1 MGRGSELSRSE
12 RQLLRL
18 LRRQPG
24 DFWQLAAQQEADLK
38 QLIENL
44 ERLRRKK
51 LLSQADGKFRLTR
64 KGAALAAE
72 LRLEPIDLACADC
85 EGTGLALR
93 GRFVRLLRE
102 FSRLARGR
110 PLPAGEFDQGFMRP
124 IDSVRRAAFM
134 HSRSDLEARSIILIG
149 DDDLVSLALALTGLP
164 KRIVVLDLDERLLE
178 FIAERA
184 DENGF
189 PIEAIKYDVRERLP
203 AKLRGAF
210 DVFLTDPVETLPGIK
225 LYLARGAASLRPNGS
240 AYFGLTRLEASLE
253 KWQAIESML
262 IRMKFAITDII
273 RDFSIYPEK
282 ENQRHRFYSSYR
294 LAGATRFKLPLP
306 ACDWYRSS
314 FIRAEALG
322 RPVPLVKGRAR
333 IGKRFYLDDETLATP
348 QR

>member
-1 MGRGSELSRSE
+1 MSRSE
-12 RQLLRL
+12 RQLLRA

-24 DFWQLAAQQEADLK
+24 EFWQLAAQQGAHLR
-38 QLIENL
+38 QFIENL
-44 ERLRRKK
+44 ERLHRKK
-51 LLSQADGKFRLTR
+51 LIWQEDGKFRLTR
-64 KGAALAAE
+64 KGTELAAE
-72 LRLEPIDLACADC
+72 LRLDPIDLACAEC

-93 GRFVRLLRE
+93 GRFARLLGE
-102 FSRLARGR
+102 FARLARGR
-110 PLPAGEFDQGFMRP
+110 PLPTAEFDQGFMRS

-178 FIAERA
+178 FIAKRA

-189 PIEAIKYDVRERLP
+189 PVETIKYDVRERLP
-203 AKLRGAF
+203 AKLRGSF

-225 LYLARGAASLRPNGS
+225 LFLARGAASLRPDGS
-240 AYFGLTRLEASLE
+240 AYFGLTRLEASLA
-253 KWQAIESML
+253 KWRAIESML
-262 IRMKFAITDII
+262 IRMRFAITDIV

-282 ENQRHRFYSSYR
+282 ENARQRFYSSYQ
-294 LAGATRFKLPLP
+294 LASATRFKLPLP

-333 IGKRFYLDDETLATP
+333 IGKRFYIDDETLATP
-348 QR
+348 LR

>member
-1 MGRGSELSRSE
+1 MGRSSELSRSE
-12 RQLLRL
+12 RQLLRA

-24 DFWQLAAQQEADLK
+24 EFWQLAAQQGGHLK
-38 QLIENL
+38 QFIENL
-44 ERLRRKK
+44 ERLHRKK

-64 KGAALAAE
+64 KGTELAAE
-72 LRLEPIDLACADC
+72 LRLDPIDLACADC

-93 GRFVRLLRE
+93 GRFARLPRE
-102 FSRLARGR
+102 FAHLARGR
-110 PLPAGEFDQGFMRP
+110 PLPAGEFDQGFMRS

-134 HSRSDLEARSIILIG
+134 HSRSDLEARSILLIG

-184 DENGF
+184 SENGF
-189 PIEAIKYDVRERLP
+189 PVETIKYDVREKLP
-203 AKLRGAF
+203 AKLRATF
-210 DVFLTDPVETLPGIK
+210 DVFLTDPVETIPGIK
-225 LYLARGAASLRPNGS
+225 LFLARGAASLRPNGS

-253 KWQAIESML
+253 KWQTIQTML
-262 IRMKFAITDII
+262 IKMNFALTDII

-282 ENQRHRFYSSYR
+282 ENQRHRFYSSYG
-294 LAGATRFKLPLP
+294 LAGATRFELPLP
-306 ACDWYRSS
+306 AHDWYKSS

-322 RPVPLVKGRAR
+322 RPAPLVKGRAR

-348 QR
+348 RR